1 MLDETACEEP
11 AQHALDHGTKRAVC
25 PGEPRRIHAQE
36 LLEVLLDETKERGLQ
51 APDAAGTPAHRSPR
65 QPTCR
70 RERPARIKNE
80 SPVCSGEKSLRPARA
95 ETGPDPGLGDFGGLA
110 DRAGDRVRPPPP
122 LAATSRRDERPGCRL
137 RPRGNLRHG
146 QRRGATASRPVR
158 GGSEAQVEPEARAW
172 IDAHFPREEQERL

>member
-1 MLDETACEEP
+1 VRNPRSTRSTTERSGPC
-11 AQHALDHGTKRAVC
+11 ALANRAGYTPRGAARRAGRAGT
-25 PGEPRRIHAQE
+25 P
-36 LLEVLLDETKERGLQ
+36 

-95 ETGPDPGLGDFGGLA
+95 EPGPDPGLGDFGGLA

-122 LAATSRRDERPGCRL
+122 LAAPSRRDERPGCRL
-137 RPRGNLRHG
+137 RPRGALRHG
-146 QRRGATASRPVR
+146 QWRGATAARPHRAR
-158 GGSEAQVEPEARAW
+158 GQQAQVEPEARAW
-172 IDAHFPREEQERL
+172 IDAHFPREEQEPL